1 MSRSQAYKVQNS
13 AIHTARAQLE
23 RMGLLDPWNGLEQ
36 IRDMAGELN
45 LGIRSI
51 SRLSLDQRRAL
62 IDKLNEMGAQV
73 KNPFIYD
80 SDRKA
85 DGARSGKKQSGKIIL
100 YSRVTEDQLR
110 MLDILAS
117 RIQWHTPD
125 GYLRFCYKL
134 IKCARPLNSRQV
146 TTVRLALASL
156 VDQQAG
162 VAPDQVG
169 MGAKKD
175 A

>member
-1 MSRSQAYKVQNS
+1 MSRSQAYKLQNI
-13 AIHTARAQLE
+13 AIHSARAQLE
-23 RMGLLDPWNGLEQ
+23 RMGILDPWNGLEQ

-51 SRLSLDQRRAL
+51 SRLSLDQRRTL
-62 IDKLNEMGAQV
+62 IDKLYEMGARV

-80 SDRKA
+80 SDRKTE
-85 DGARSGKKQSGKIIL
+85 GTRSGNKQSGKVIF

-117 RIQWHTPD
+117 KVQWRTPD
-125 GYLRFCYKL
+125 GYLRFCHKL
-134 IKCARPLNSRQV
+134 IKCPRPLNSRQV

-156 VDQQAG
+156 VDQQRAA
-162 VAPDQVG
+162 APDPVG
-169 MGAKKD
+169 MGAKEE